1 MTRRTKWIVIG
12 SLVAV
17 VVVVG
22 SVLQNR
28 DEKHRNSARAP
39 YAATYLSPGNERLE
53 LHRDGTWVLQIG
65 NDTKASERGE
75 SGGSILDESWDVVS
89 AHGACDKCAPGV
101 PSFKNFSGDR
111 AIFTPTQV
119 AQSRGIQNIRM
130 YGDYYGIVNANT
142 LIGADGRQWTR
153 SKPLAAPS
161 PART

>member
-39 YAATYLSPGNERLE
+39 YAATYLSSDNDRLE
-53 LHRDGTWVLQIG
+53 LHQDGTWVLQIG

-89 AHGACDKCAPGV
+89 AHGACDDCMGV

-119 AQSRGIQNIRM
+119 AQQRGIQNIRM

-142 LIGADGRQWTR
+142 LVGADGRQWTH
-153 SKPLAAPS
+153 SKPAAPTL
-161 PART
+161 PTRT